1 MKKVKEKP
9 NIKLIIIMGL
19 GLIILALS
27 SILFYQYKKANTSFL
42 ESVTILGNEFK
53 LTPGVYVYEFTVDNP
68 KLKEVSNGCEL
79 PYTYKVADMFEKKT
93 DGESGIHYFVDGETY
108 ADFSL
113 NFTKKNSDKVLAKYY
128 FYITFNKPLE
138 IAESCR

>member
-9 NIKLIIIMGL
+9 NIKLIIVGL

-27 SILFYQYKKANTSFL
+27 SILFYQYKKAHTSFL

-53 LTPGVYVYEFTVDNP
+53 LKPGIYVYEFTIDNP
-68 KLKEVSNGCEL
+68 EIKAVSHGCEL
-79 PYTYKVADMFEKKT
+79 PYTYKVAKMFEKKT
-93 DGESGIHYFVDGETY
+93 DGGDGGCYFVNGETY

-138 IAESCR
+138 IVESCR